1 MLPSVMMLHD
11 DEPLQQMSSEMSL
24 LFAEAAP

>member
-11 DEPLQQMSSEMSL
+11 NGPLQQMSSEMSL
-24 LFAEAAP
+24 PFAEAMP